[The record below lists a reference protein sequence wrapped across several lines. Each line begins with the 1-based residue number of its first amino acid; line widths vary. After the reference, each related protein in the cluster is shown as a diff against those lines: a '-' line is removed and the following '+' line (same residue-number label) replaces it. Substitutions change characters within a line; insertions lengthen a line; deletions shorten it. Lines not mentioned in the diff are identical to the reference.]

1 MARTVTTLPRP
12 EPEPSMSLIGYLLA
26 AGVALLLLP
35 LLPFLAVLWVAYR
48 LLGGGRSAEATRGA
62 RRQRAA

>member
-1 MARTVTTLPRP
+1 
-12 EPEPSMSLIGYLLA
+12 MSLIGYLLA